1 MNRLEPTIIYFG
13 NDWFAENRT
22 SSHHVA
28 RELAKH
34 HRVLYVECPGLR
46 APQGSRRDFRKIMKL
61 ALKLWQFVCG
71 GRKIDDHVTVVTLPQ
86 IPLHRFRVIR
96 ALNHT
101 ISRVALRSFM
111 FVKRIRRPVTWFI
124 APHVAHLCG
133 TLGETLSVYYCVD
146 DFAAFPGMDVQSI
159 QKMDD
164 ELTKRA
170 DLVFVASETLLEH
183 KRSLNAQV
191 AHSPHGVDVDHFS
204 KTARGEGA
212 IPGEIASLAKPVI
225 GFFGLIENWIDLD
238 LVADLARSRP
248 HYSFVMLGRVA
259 VPEQSL
265 PRLPNL
271 HFLGRRPYESLPDY
285 GCGFDCC
292 LIPYRLT
299 RQVMHANPLKLREY
313 LAMGKPVVAVSTPE
327 IDQFADVV
335 SIARTPGEFLERLDE
350 AVKSP
355 PLPAQTARRLARV
368 APQSWEACV
377 NRAWQRVSSA
387 IEARRS
393 NQPLET
399 PLVSVLSG
407 RDR

>member
-28 RELAKH
+28 RELARR
-34 HRVLYVECPGLR
+34 HRVIYVECPGLR
-46 APQGSRRDFRKIMKL
+46 APQGSRRDFHKIGRLFL
-61 ALKLWQFVCG
+61 ALWRFVRG
-71 GRKIDDHVTVVTLPQ
+71 GTKVDDNVTVVTLPQ
-86 IPLHRFRVIR
+86 IPLHRFRVVR
-96 ALNHT
+96 AVNHAL
-101 ISRVALRSFM
+101 SRVALRSFM
-111 FVKRIRRPVTWFI
+111 FCHRIRRPVAWFI

-133 TLGETLSVYYCVD
+133 TLGEALSVYYCVD
-146 DFAAFPGMDVQSI
+146 DFAAFPGMDADSI

-164 ELTKRA
+164 ELTRRA
-170 DLVFVASETLLEH
+170 DLVFVASDTLLER
-183 KRSLNAQV
+183 KRLLNAQV
-191 AHSPHGVDVDHFS
+191 THSPHGVDVDHFS
-204 KTARGEGA
+204 KAARGEA
-212 IPGEIASLAKPVI
+212 ALPAEIASLKKPVV

-238 LVADLARSRP
+238 LVAHLARNRP
-248 HYSFVMLGRVA
+248 QYSFVMIGRVA
-259 VPEQSL
+259 VPESTL

-285 GCGFDCC
+285 GSGFDCC

-313 LAMGKPVVAVSTPE
+313 LAMGKPVIAVSTPE

-335 SIARTPGEFLERLDE
+335 SIARSPGEFLDKLDE
-350 AVKSP
+350 AVKNADT
-355 PLPAQTARRLARV
+355 PAESARRLARV

-377 NRAWQRVSSA
+377 SRAWQRVTSA
-387 IEARRS
+387 IEARRR
-393 NQPLET
+393 NQPVET

-407 RDR
+407 RDQ